1 MGFENYSHN
10 PQQLHD
16 KLVKLKD
23 RVMRKLTA
31 VSKLKATASKE
42 GAEKDPRMQ
51 NVRRVC
57 VCVCVCVCV

>member
-1 MGFENYSHN
+1 
-10 PQQLHD
+10 
-16 KLVKLKD
+16 
-23 RVMRKLTA
+23 

-57 VCVCVCVCV
+57 VCVCVCMIFVCVCVCVYVHTCIRLRE